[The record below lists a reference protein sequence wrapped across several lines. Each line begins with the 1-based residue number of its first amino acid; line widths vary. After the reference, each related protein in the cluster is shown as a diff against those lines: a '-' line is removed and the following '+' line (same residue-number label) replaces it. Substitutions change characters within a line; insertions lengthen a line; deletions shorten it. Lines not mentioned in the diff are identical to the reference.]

1 MIRLVELIAGD
12 QALAR
17 RTDENWIEIPA
28 AVIAR
33 AGVLEYQRGDGS
45 IIRELRDPSVIH
57 SADSLASY
65 EGRPVLLGKHPTNAA
80 GQVVL
85 ADEENTARLPVIGSL
100 RNVRA
105 GKSTDGDGVEHAVTL
120 ADVLIWHKDGI
131 NAANNGIRQFS
142 AGYKTSVGLESGTFD
157 GIEFDARQL
166 EDIGNHVVLT
176 PNARAGDVTEFR
188 MDAADAVCFNA
199 ATAANH
205 KRGDMEDTT
214 ELQAEIERLNAENAA
229 LRAEI
234 AKALED
240 KEELRGQLA
249 AMRAQ
254 AETEE
259 PAGDMSEDKDKDKDK
274 SNGDYQR
281 GDAADLD
288 RLVEQRLELIDAA
301 RRLVGPAYSY
311 AGKQATEIRADTIT
325 AAIPDLSL
333 EGLTE
338 AEIRGAYIVALR
350 SGSGSQQ
357 LAAATRGDAAPMP
370 TPRSS
375 VEHARRAHYAWYTNK
390 TTKTEG

>member
-12 QALAR
+12 QAVAR
-17 RTDENWIEIPA
+17 RTDENWIEIPG

-45 IIRELRDPSVIH
+45 IVRELRDPAVIH
-57 SADSLASY
+57 SAESLASY

-85 ADEENTARLPVIGSL
+85 ADDENTAALPVIGSL

-105 GKSTDGDGVEHAVTL
+105 GKSADGDGIEHAVTL
-120 ADVLIWHKDGI
+120 ADVLIWHSDGI

-142 AGYKTSVGLESGTFD
+142 AGYKTSVAFERGDFNGVVY
-157 GIEFDARQL
+157 DARQL
-166 EDIGNHVVLT
+166 EDVGNHVVLT

-188 MDAADAVCFNA
+188 MDAADAVCVNA
-199 ATAANH
+199 ATAANA
-205 KRGDMEDTT
+205 KRGDMEDDVKA
-214 ELQAEIERLNAENAA
+214 LQEEIDR
-229 LRAEI
+229 LRAENDALKMEI
-234 AKALED
+234 EKVLED

-249 AMRAQ
+249 AMEAQ
-254 AETEE
+254 ADAEDT
-259 PAGDMSEDKDKDKDK
+259 AGDMSDKDMDKEDDK
-274 SNGDYQR
+274 R
-281 GDAADLD
+281 GDAVDLD
-288 RLVEQRLELIDAA
+288 ALVEQRLTLIDNA

-311 AGKQATEIRADTIT
+311 TGKPESEIRADTIT

-357 LAAATRGDAAPMP
+357 LAAATRGDATPTP

-375 VEHARRAHYAWYTNK
+375 VEQARRNHYAWYTSK
-390 TTKTEG
+390 TTKTED